1 MGNEAIALG
10 AIEAGVQVA
19 TGYPG
24 TPSTEA
30 LETIIRYAKSGGIYT
45 EWSSNEKV
53 ALETAVGAAYSGAK
67 ALVTM
72 KQVGLNVASDPLM
85 SLSYIGVKGALVLL
99 VADDPGPHSSQTEQD
114 TRAFGHFANLPVLDP
129 ATPQEAYELTK
140 LAFELSHEYEIPVI
154 LRTTTRVSHGS
165 GDVELGTSDG
175 MEAGMEAGQIKP
187 VAWDFEGFTRDR
199 RWTIF
204 PRLTAERHPWLEGL
218 QVQLSERFSA
228 LPYNTVSGQGKIGI
242 MASGVSALY
251 AKEAIR
257 GFEDIFTLFRI
268 GTVHPFPEKAAL
280 DFLKGVENL
289 IVIEE
294 LDPYLEEEALKLIGK
309 EHLQVDIYGKKDS
322 FFPVSG
328 EYSVDLVIDG
338 IDKVLE
344 AVGIASRL
352 SHASPAVL
360 REELPPLPIRAPTL
374 CAGCMHRTV
383 FYAFK
388 QAAKQLRKEAKAV
401 QAPETAHAEQTSE
414 ASQKVQ
420 AVQTDT
426 IFSGD
431 IGCYTLGNAHP
442 LNMVDTCLCMG
453 AGVSIAGGLSRTN
466 PEAKHVAFIG
476 DSTFFHSGIPAVVN
490 AVYNEADITL
500 AVLDNRTTAM
510 TGHQPHPG
518 IGVTALGSS
527 SKAIDI
533 ANVVRSCGFEFVK
546 TVEVESLAECVEA
559 ARVAMDFRGPSA
571 VVFKGKCVGITKS
584 DKRCVIDPELCTG
597 CGFCA
602 KQLGCPALALPGGVG
617 EGGADNAENSEN
629 ADNEENAKREKPQ
642 ILDNCSG
649 CGLCAEICPSGAIKT
664 EEVLR

>member
-10 AIEAGVQVA
+10 AIEAGVQVV

-30 LETIIRYAKSGGIYT
+30 LETVAWYADRCGIYT

-85 SLSYIGVKGALVLL
+85 SLTYIGVKGALVLL

-114 TRAFGHFANLPVLDP
+114 TRVFGHFANVPVLDP

-140 LAFELSHEYEIPVI
+140 LAFELSHEFEVPVI
-154 LRTTTRVSHGS
+154 LRTTTRVSHS
-165 GDVELGTSDG
+165 CGDVEVKAPEP
-175 MEAGMEAGQIKP
+175 EAVEASC
-187 VAWDFEGFTRDR
+187 EGFTKDR

-204 PRLTAERHPWLEGL
+204 PRLTAERHPWLENV
-218 QVQLSERFSA
+218 QVQLSDRFSG
-228 LPYNTVSGQGKIGI
+228 LSYNSISGSGKIGI
-242 MASGVSALY
+242 IASGVSALY
-251 AKEAIR
+251 VKEAVK
-257 GFEDIFTLFRI
+257 GFEELFTLFRV

-280 DFLKGVENL
+280 SFLKGIEKL
-289 IVIEE
+289 IVVEE
-294 LDPYLEEEALKLIGK
+294 LDPYLEEQALQLIGK
-309 EHLQVDIYGKKDS
+309 AHLPVDIYGKKNG

-328 EYSVDLVIDG
+328 EYNVDVVIDCINKVLVDLG
-338 IDKVLE
+338 ETSL
-344 AVGIASRL
+344 L
-352 SHASPAVL
+352 SHASPAIL
-360 REELPPLPIRAPTL
+360 RGELPPLPVRAPTL

-388 QAAKQLRKEAKAV
+388 QAAKQLKKD
-401 QAPETAHAEQTSE
+401 
-414 ASQKVQ
+414 SQVE
-420 AVQTDT
+420 T

-431 IGCYTLGNAHP
+431 IGCYTLGNAFP

-453 AGVSIAGGLSRTN
+453 AGMSIAGGLFRTN
-466 PEAKHVAFIG
+466 PEAKQVAFIG
-476 DSTFFHSGIPAVVN
+476 DSTFFHSGIPAVIN
-490 AVYNEADITL
+490 AVYNGADVTL

-518 IGVTALGSS
+518 IGVTVLGSP

-533 ANVVRSCGFEFVK
+533 ASVIRNCGVEFVK
-546 TVEVESLAECVEA
+546 TVETGSLEGCVEA
-559 ARVAMDFRGPSA
+559 AKEAMEFKGPSA

-584 DKRCVIDPELCTG
+584 VTSFAIDPDSCTG
-597 CGFCA
+597 CGFCV
-602 KQLGCPALALPGGVG
+602 KQLGCPAIFLPAG
-617 EGGADNAENSEN
+617 ED
-629 ADNEENAKREKPQ
+629 KPFIQ
-642 ILDNCSG
+642 DSCSG
-649 CGLCAEICPSGAIKT
+649 CGLCAQICPSGAIK
-664 EEVLR
+664 ERGE

>member
-10 AIEAGVQVA
+10 AIEAGAQVV

-30 LETIIRYAKSGGIYT
+30 LETVARYADRCGIYA

-85 SLSYIGVKGALVLL
+85 SLTYIGVKGALVLL

-114 TRAFGHFANLPVLDP
+114 TRAFGHFANIPVLDP

-140 LAFELSHEYEIPVI
+140 LAFELSHEFEVPVI
-154 LRTTTRVSHGS
+154 LRTTTRVSHS
-165 GDVELGTSDG
+165 CGDVEVAAPQPAAV
-175 MEAGMEAGQIKP
+175 EASC
-187 VAWDFEGFTRDR
+187 EGFTKDR

-204 PRLTAERHPWLEGL
+204 PRLTAERHPWLENV
-218 QVQLSERFSA
+218 QVQLSERFSG
-228 LPYNTVSGQGKIGI
+228 LPYNSVSGSGKIGI
-242 MASGVSALY
+242 IASGVSALY
-251 AKEAIR
+251 VKEAVK
-257 GFEDIFTLFRI
+257 GFEELFTIFRI

-280 DFLKGVENL
+280 SFLKGIEKL
-289 IVIEE
+289 IVVEE
-294 LDPYLEEEALKLIGK
+294 LDPYLEEQALQLIGK
-309 EHLQVDIYGKKDS
+309 AHLPVDIYGKKNG

-328 EYSVDLVIDG
+328 EYNVDVVIDC
-338 IDKVLE
+338 INKVLSDLGE
-344 AVGIASRL
+344 NSRL
-352 SHASPAVL
+352 SHASPAIF
-360 REELPPLPIRAPTL
+360 RGELPPLPVRAPTL

-388 QAAKQLRKEAKAV
+388 QAAKQLKKDTQVE
-401 QAPETAHAEQTSE
+401 
-414 ASQKVQ
+414 
-420 AVQTDT
+420 T

-431 IGCYTLGNAHP
+431 IGCYTLGNAYP

-453 AGVSIAGGLSRTN
+453 AGVSIAGGLFRTN
-466 PEAKHVAFIG
+466 PEVKQVAFIG
-476 DSTFFHSGIPAVVN
+476 DSTFFHSGIPAVIN
-490 AVYNEADITL
+490 AVYNGADITL

-518 IGVTALGSS
+518 IGVTVLGNH

-533 ANVVRSCGFEFVK
+533 ASVVRSCGVEFVK
-546 TVEVESLAECVEA
+546 TVETGSLEGCVE
-559 ARVAMDFRGPSA
+559 VAKEAMEFKGPSA

-584 DKRCVIDPELCTG
+584 GTRFEIDSESCTG
-597 CGFCA
+597 CGFCV
-602 KQLGCPALALPGGVG
+602 KQLGCPAIFLPAG
-617 EGGADNAENSEN
+617 EDRPLIQDS
-629 ADNEENAKREKPQ
+629 
-642 ILDNCSG
+642 CSG
-649 CGLCAEICPSGAIKT
+649 CGLCAQVCPSGAIRESGVKK
-664 EEVLR
+664 

>member
-10 AIEAGVQVA
+10 AIEAGVQVV

-30 LETIIRYAKSGGIYT
+30 LETVARYADRCGIYA

-85 SLSYIGVKGALVLL
+85 SLTYIGVKGALVLL

-114 TRAFGHFANLPVLDP
+114 TRAFGHFANIPVLDP

-140 LAFELSHEYEIPVI
+140 LAFELSHEFEVPVI
-154 LRTTTRVSHGS
+154 LRTTTRVSHS
-165 GDVELGTSDG
+165 CGDVEVAAPGPAAV
-175 MEAGMEAGQIKP
+175 EASC
-187 VAWDFEGFTRDR
+187 EGFTKDR

-204 PRLTAERHPWLEGL
+204 PRLTAERHPWLENV
-218 QVQLSERFSA
+218 QVQLSERFSG
-228 LPYNTVSGQGKIGI
+228 LPYNSVSGSGKIGI
-242 MASGVSALY
+242 IASGVSTLY
-251 AKEAIR
+251 VKEAVK
-257 GFEDIFTLFRI
+257 GFEELFTIFRI

-280 DFLKGVENL
+280 SFLKGIEKL
-289 IVIEE
+289 IVVEE
-294 LDPYLEEEALKLIGK
+294 LDPYLEEQALQLIGK
-309 EHLQVDIYGKKDS
+309 AHLPVDIYGKKNG

-328 EYSVDLVIDG
+328 EYNVDVVIDC
-338 IDKVLE
+338 INKVLSDLGE
-344 AVGIASRL
+344 NSRL
-352 SHASPAVL
+352 SHASPAIF
-360 REELPPLPIRAPTL
+360 RGELPPLPVRAPTL

-388 QAAKQLRKEAKAV
+388 QAAKQLKKDTQVE
-401 QAPETAHAEQTSE
+401 
-414 ASQKVQ
+414 
-420 AVQTDT
+420 T

-431 IGCYTLGNAHP
+431 IGCYTLGNAYP

-453 AGVSIAGGLSRTN
+453 AGVSIAGGLFRTN
-466 PEAKHVAFIG
+466 PEVKQVAFIG
-476 DSTFFHSGIPAVVN
+476 DSTFFHSGIPAVIN
-490 AVYNEADITL
+490 AVYNGADITL

-518 IGVTALGSS
+518 IGVTALGNH

-533 ANVVRSCGFEFVK
+533 ASVVRSCGVEFVK
-546 TVEVESLAECVEA
+546 TVETGSLEGCVE
-559 ARVAMDFRGPSA
+559 VAKEAMEFKGPSA

-584 DKRCVIDPELCTG
+584 GTRFEIDSESCTG
-597 CGFCA
+597 CGFCV
-602 KQLGCPALALPGGVG
+602 KQLGCPAIFLPAG
-617 EGGADNAENSEN
+617 EDRPLIQDS
-629 ADNEENAKREKPQ
+629 
-642 ILDNCSG
+642 CSG
-649 CGLCAEICPSGAIKT
+649 CGLCAQVCPSGAIRESGVKK
-664 EEVLR
+664 

>member
-10 AIEAGVQVA
+10 AIEAGAQVV

-30 LETIIRYAKSGGIYT
+30 LETVARYADRCGIYA

-85 SLSYIGVKGALVLL
+85 SLTYIGVKGALVLL

-114 TRAFGHFANLPVLDP
+114 TRAFGHFANIPVLDP

-140 LAFELSHEYEIPVI
+140 LAFELSHEFEVPVI
-154 LRTTTRVSHGS
+154 LRTTTRVSHS
-165 GDVELGTSDG
+165 CGDVEVAAPGPAAV
-175 MEAGMEAGQIKP
+175 EASC
-187 VAWDFEGFTRDR
+187 EGFTKDR

-204 PRLTAERHPWLEGL
+204 PRLTAERHPWLENV
-218 QVQLSERFSA
+218 QVQLSERFSG
-228 LPYNTVSGQGKIGI
+228 LPYNSVSGSGKIGI
-242 MASGVSALY
+242 IASGVSALY
-251 AKEAIR
+251 VKEAVK
-257 GFEDIFTLFRI
+257 GFEELFTLFRI

-280 DFLKGVENL
+280 SFLKGIEKL
-289 IVIEE
+289 IVVEE
-294 LDPYLEEEALKLIGK
+294 LDPYLEEQALQLIGK
-309 EHLQVDIYGKKDS
+309 AHLPVDIYGKKNG

-328 EYSVDLVIDG
+328 EYNVDVVIDC
-338 IDKVLE
+338 INKVLSDLGE
-344 AVGIASRL
+344 NSRL
-352 SHASPAVL
+352 SHASPAIF
-360 REELPPLPIRAPTL
+360 RGELPPLPVRAPTL

-388 QAAKQLRKEAKAV
+388 QAAKQLKKDTQVE
-401 QAPETAHAEQTSE
+401 
-414 ASQKVQ
+414 
-420 AVQTDT
+420 T

-431 IGCYTLGNAHP
+431 IGCYTLGNAYP

-453 AGVSIAGGLSRTN
+453 AGVSIAGGLFRTN
-466 PEAKHVAFIG
+466 PEVKQVAFIG
-476 DSTFFHSGIPAVVN
+476 DSTFFHSGIPAVIN
-490 AVYNEADITL
+490 AVYNGADITL

-518 IGVTALGSS
+518 IGVTALGNH

-533 ANVVRSCGFEFVK
+533 ASVVRSCGVEFVK
-546 TVEVESLAECVEA
+546 TVETGSLEGCVE
-559 ARVAMDFRGPSA
+559 VAKEAMEFKGPSA

-584 DKRCVIDPELCTG
+584 GTRFEIDSESCTG
-597 CGFCA
+597 CGFCV
-602 KQLGCPALALPGGVG
+602 KQLGCPAIFLPAG
-617 EGGADNAENSEN
+617 EDRPLIQDS
-629 ADNEENAKREKPQ
+629 
-642 ILDNCSG
+642 CSG
-649 CGLCAEICPSGAIKT
+649 CGLCAQVCPSGAIRESGVKK
-664 EEVLR
+664 

>member
-10 AIEAGVQVA
+10 AIESGVQVV

-30 LETIIRYAKSGGIYT
+30 LETIIRYSDRCGIYT

-114 TRAFGHFANLPVLDP
+114 TRVFGHFSNIPVLDP

-154 LRTTTRVSHGS
+154 LRTTTRVSHS
-165 GDVELGTSDG
+165 CGDVEVAVSDPETV
-175 MEAGMEAGQIKP
+175 EASC
-187 VAWDFEGFTRDR
+187 EGFTKDR

-204 PRLTAERHPWLEGL
+204 PRLTAERHPWLENV
-218 QVQLSERFSA
+218 QVQLSERFSK
-228 LPYNTVSGQGKIGI
+228 LSYNSIIGRGKTGI
-242 MASGVSALY
+242 IASGVSALY
-251 AKEAIR
+251 AKEAVR
-257 GFEDIFTLFRI
+257 SLNDFEGFFTIFRV
-268 GTVHPFPEKAAL
+268 GTAYPFPERAAL
-280 DFLKGVENL
+280 SFLKGIDRL
-289 IVIEE
+289 IVVEE
-294 LDPYLEEEALKLIGK
+294 LDPYLEEQMLQLLGK
-309 EHLQVDIYGKKDS
+309 THLPVDVYGKKNG

-328 EYSVDLVIDG
+328 EYNVDLVTEG
-338 IDKVLE
+338 INRVLGE
-344 AVGIASRL
+344 SKENFRL
-352 SHASPAVL
+352 SHASPAIL
-360 REELPPLPIRAPTL
+360 RENLPPLPLRAPTL

-388 QAAKQLRKEAKAV
+388 QAAKQLKKDSQISKAG
-401 QAPETAHAEQTSE
+401 QT
-414 ASQKVQ
+414 
-420 AVQTDT
+420 VQTDT

-453 AGVSIAGGLSRTN
+453 AGMSIAGGLSRVN
-466 PEAKHVAFIG
+466 PQANHVAFIG
-476 DSTFFHSGIPAVVN
+476 DSTFFHSGIPAVIN
-490 AVYNEADITL
+490 AVYNKANVTL

-518 IGVTALGSS
+518 IGVTALGSASRVIDIEDVVKSCGVEFVRTVDINS
-527 SKAIDI
+527 SEKSLENCIEAAKKAI
-533 ANVVRSCGFEFVK
+533 EFQ
-546 TVEVESLAECVEA
+546 
-559 ARVAMDFRGPSA
+559 GPS
-571 VVFKGKCVGITKS
+571 VIIFKGKCVAITKS
-584 DKRCVIDPELCTG
+584 EKRYAIDPEKCTG
-597 CGFCA
+597 CGFCV
-602 KQLGCPALALPGGVG
+602 KQLGCPAIFLPAG
-617 EGGADNAENSEN
+617 ED
-629 ADNEENAKREKPQ
+629 KPAVQ
-642 ILDNCSG
+642 GSCSG
-649 CGLCAEICPSGAIKT
+649 CGLCAQVCPSEAIIIQ
-664 EEVLR
+664 EVGL

>member
-10 AIEAGVQVA
+10 AIEAGVQVV

-30 LETIIRYAKSGGIYT
+30 LETIVRYADRCGIYT

-99 VADDPGPHSSQTEQD
+99 VADDPGPHSSQNEQD
-114 TRAFGHFANLPVLDP
+114 TRAFGHFANIPVLDP

-140 LAFELSHEYEIPVI
+140 LAFKLSHEFEIPVI
-154 LRTTTRVSHGS
+154 LRTTTRVSHS
-165 GDVELGTSDG
+165 CGDVEVAVAEPFPV
-175 MEAGMEAGQIKP
+175 EASC
-187 VAWDFEGFTRDR
+187 EGFVKDR

-204 PRLTAERHPWLEGL
+204 PKLAAERHPWLESV
-218 QVQLSERFSA
+218 QVQLSERFSSFS
-228 LPYNTVSGQGKIGI
+228 LNSISGGGKIGI
-242 MASGVSALY
+242 ITSGVSALY
-251 AKEAIR
+251 AKEAVR
-257 GFEDIFTLFRI
+257 GFEGLFTIFRVA
-268 GTVHPFPEKAAL
+268 TVYPFPEKAAL
-280 DFLKGVENL
+280 SFLKGIDCIIDCV
-289 IVIEE
+289 IVVEE
-294 LDPYLEEEALKLIGK
+294 LDPYLEEQVLQLLGRT
-309 EHLQVDIYGKKDS
+309 HLPVDVYGKKNG

-328 EYSVDLVIDG
+328 EYNVDIVIDG
-338 IDKVLE
+338 INRVLSDLGE
-344 AVGIASRL
+344 TSRL
-352 SHASPAVL
+352 SHASPAVS

-388 QAAKQLRKEAKAV
+388 QAAKQLKKDYRA
-401 QAPETAHAEQTSE
+401 
-414 ASQKVQ
+414 
-420 AVQTDT
+420 DT

-453 AGVSIAGGLSRTN
+453 AGISIAGGFSRTN
-466 PEAKHVAFIG
+466 PETKQVAFIG
-476 DSTFFHSGIPAVVN
+476 DSTFFHSGIPALVN
-490 AVYNEADITL
+490 AVYNGADITL

-518 IGVTALGSS
+518 IGVTALGSA
-527 SKAIDI
+527 SKPIDI
-533 ANVVRSCGFEFVK
+533 ADVVRSCGVEFVK
-546 TVEVESLAECVEA
+546 TVDTDSLESCVMVAEEA
-559 ARVAMDFRGPSA
+559 MKFSGVSV

-584 DKRCVIDPELCTG
+584 DKYSTIDTENCTG
-597 CGFCA
+597 CGFCI
-602 KQLGCPALALPGGVG
+602 KQLGCPAIILPAG
-617 EGGADNAENSEN
+617 EDIPFIQDS
-629 ADNEENAKREKPQ
+629 
-642 ILDNCSG
+642 CSG
-649 CGLCAEICPSGAIKT
+649 CGLCAQICPSGAIRIRGVKP
-664 EEVLR
+664 

>member
-1 MGNEAIALG
+1 LIDKKLLLGNEAIALG
-10 AIEAGVQVA
+10 AMEAGVQVV

-30 LETIIRYAKSGGIYT
+30 LETIARHADRCGIYT

-85 SLSYIGVKGALVLL
+85 SLTYIGVKGALVLL

-114 TRAFGHFANLPVLDP
+114 TRVFGHFLNVPVLDP

-140 LAFELSHEYEIPVI
+140 LAFELSHEFEIPVI
-154 LRTTTRVSHGS
+154 LRTTTRVSHS
-165 GDVELGTSDG
+165 CGDVITAAKEPSTVDASC
-175 MEAGMEAGQIKP
+175 
-187 VAWDFEGFTRDR
+187 EGFVKDR

-204 PRLTAERHPWLEGL
+204 PRLTAERHPWLESV
-218 QVQLSERFSA
+218 QVQLSERFSG
-228 LPYNTVSGQGKIGI
+228 LSYNSISGDGRIGI
-242 MASGVSALY
+242 IASGVSILY
-251 AKEAIR
+251 TKEVVR
-257 GFEDIFTLFRI
+257 DFEGLFKLFRV
-268 GTVHPFPEKAAL
+268 GTVYPFPEKAAL
-280 DFLKGVENL
+280 SFLSGIDSL
-289 IVIEE
+289 IVVEE
-294 LDPYLEEEALKLIGK
+294 LDPYLEEQMLQLLGK
-309 EHLQVDIYGKKDS
+309 ARLSVGVYGKKNG

-328 EYSVDLVIDG
+328 EYNVDIVIDS
-338 IDKVLE
+338 INKVLSE
-344 AVGIASRL
+344 LGETSRL
-352 SHASPAVL
+352 SHALPAVL
-360 REELPPLPIRAPTL
+360 KEELPPLPIRAPTL

-388 QAAKQLRKEAKAV
+388 QAAKQFKKS
-401 QAPETAHAEQTSE
+401 HM
-414 ASQKVQ
+414 
-420 AVQTDT
+420 TDT

-453 AGVSIAGGLSRTN
+453 AGISIAGGLFRTN

-490 AVYNEADITL
+490 AVYNGSDITL

-518 IGVTALGSS
+518 IGITALGTT

-533 ANVVRSCGFEFVK
+533 AEIVRSCGVGFVR
-546 TVEVESLAECVEA
+546 TVDMDSLENRLENILESCVEA
-559 ARVAMDFRGPSA
+559 SKEAMNFKGPA
-571 VVFKGKCVGITKS
+571 VVVFKGKCVGIAKY
-584 DKRCVIDPELCTG
+584 DKRYEIDPESCTG
-597 CGFCA
+597 CSFCI
-602 KQLGCPALALPGGVG
+602 KQLGCPALFLPAGKDKALIQ
-617 EGGADNAENSEN
+617 DS
-629 ADNEENAKREKPQ
+629 
-642 ILDNCSG
+642 CSG
-649 CGLCAEICPSGAIKT
+649 CGLCARICPSGAIRT
-664 EEVLR
+664 QEIIHRR

>member
-1 MGNEAIALG
+1 MTDKKLLMGNEAIALG

-30 LETIIRYAKSGGIYT
+30 LETIIRYADRCGIYT

-114 TRAFGHFANLPVLDP
+114 TRAFGHFANIPVLDP

-140 LAFELSHEYEIPVI
+140 LAFELSHEFEIPVI
-154 LRTTTRVSHGS
+154 LRTTTRVSHGC
-165 GDVELGTSDG
+165 GDVEVD
-175 MEAGMEAGQIKP
+175 
-187 VAWDFEGFTRDR
+187 VAEPGAVKASFEGFVKDR

-204 PRLTAERHPWLEGL
+204 PRLTAERHPWLENV
-218 QVQLSERFSA
+218 QVQLSELFSG
-228 LPYNTVSGQGKIGI
+228 LSYNSVSGSGKIGI
-242 MASGVSALY
+242 IASGVSALY
-251 AKEAIR
+251 VKEAVR
-257 GFEDIFTLFRI
+257 GFSDFDELFTIFQV
-268 GTVHPFPEKAAL
+268 GTVYPFPERAAL
-280 DFLKGVENL
+280 SFLKGIDRV
-289 IVIEE
+289 IVVEE
-294 LDPYLEEEALKLIGK
+294 LDAYLEEQMLQLLGK
-309 EHLQVDIYGKKDS
+309 TRLPVDVYGKKNG

-328 EYSVDLVIDG
+328 EYNVDIVIDG
-338 IDKVLE
+338 INRVFSE
-344 AVGIASRL
+344 FGESPRL
-352 SHASPAVL
+352 SHASPEVL

-388 QAAKQLRKEAKAV
+388 QAAKQLKKDF
-401 QAPETAHAEQTSE
+401 QTS
-414 ASQKVQ
+414 Q
-420 AVQTDT
+420 AAQVAQTDT

-453 AGVSIAGGLSRTN
+453 AGMSIAGGLSRTN
-466 PEAKHVAFIG
+466 PKAKHVAFIG
-476 DSTFFHSGIPAVVN
+476 DSTFFHSGIPAVIN
-490 AVYNEADITL
+490 AVYNKADVTL

-518 IGVTALGSS
+518 IGITALGSA

-533 ANVVRSCGFEFVK
+533 ADLVKSCGVEFVK
-546 TVEVESLAECVEA
+546 TVSIDSLGNSQKNNLENSLEKNSQGSSLESCIEA
-559 ARVAMDFRGPSA
+559 AKEAMRFQGPSV
-571 VVFKGKCVGITKS
+571 VVFKGKCVAITKS
-584 DKRCVIDPELCTG
+584 DKRYMIDLEKCTG
-597 CGFCA
+597 CSFCV
-602 KQLGCPALALPGGVG
+602 KQLGCPAIFLPVG
-617 EGGADNAENSEN
+617 ED
-629 ADNEENAKREKPQ
+629 KPLIQ
-642 ILDNCSG
+642 GSCSG
-649 CGLCAEICPSGAIKT
+649 CGLCAQVCPSGAIRIQ
-664 EEVLR
+664 EVGL

>member
-30 LETIIRYAKSGGIYT
+30 LETIIRYASMYGIYT

-114 TRAFGHFANLPVLDP
+114 TRVFGHFANIPVLDP

-140 LAFELSHEYEIPVI
+140 LAFELSHEFEIPVI
-154 LRTTTRVSHGS
+154 LRTTTRVSHS
-165 GDVELGTSDG
+165 CGDVDLAVSEPFQV
-175 MEAGMEAGQIKP
+175 EAAC
-187 VAWDFEGFTRDR
+187 EGFTKDR

-204 PRLTAERHPWLEGL
+204 PRLTAERHPWLENT
-218 QVQLSERFSA
+218 QVKFSERFSE
-228 LPYNTVSGQGKIGI
+228 LSFNSVSGNGKIGI
-242 MASGVSALY
+242 ITSGVSALY

-257 GFEDIFTLFRI
+257 GFEKLFTIFRV
-268 GTVHPFPEKAAL
+268 GTVYPFPEKAGL
-280 DFLKGVENL
+280 SFLKGIDRL
-289 IVIEE
+289 IAIEE
-294 LDPYLEEEALKLIGK
+294 LDPYLEEQVLQLIGRT
-309 EHLQVDIYGKKDS
+309 HLPVDVYGKKNG
-322 FFPVSG
+322 FFPVNG
-328 EYSVDLVIDG
+328 EYSVDIVIEG
-338 IDKVLE
+338 INRVLADLGE
-344 AVGIASRL
+344 NSII
-352 SHASPAVL
+352 SHASSVVL
-360 REELPPLPIRAPTL
+360 REELPLLPIRAPTL

-388 QAAKQLRKEAKAV
+388 QAAKQFKKD
-401 QAPETAHAEQTSE
+401 
-414 ASQKVQ
+414 SQI
-420 AVQTDT
+420 DT

-453 AGVSIAGGLSRTN
+453 AGMSIAGGLSRTN

-476 DSTFFHSGIPAVVN
+476 DSTFFHSGIPAVIN
-490 AVYNEADITL
+490 AVYNGADVTL

-518 IGVTALGSS
+518 LGVTALGRA
-527 SKAIDI
+527 SKPIDI
-533 ANVVRSCGFEFVK
+533 ADVVRSCGVEFVRK
-546 TVEVESLAECVEA
+546 VNIDSFENDLQNTLKSMENSLESCIEA
-559 ARVAMDFRGPSA
+559 AKEAMEFQGPSV
-571 VVFKGKCVGITKS
+571 VVFEGKCVGITKP
-584 DKRCVIDPELCTG
+584 DKRYTIEPEKCTG
-597 CGFCA
+597 CGFCV
-602 KQLGCPALALPGGVG
+602 KQLGCPALFLPAG
-617 EGGADNAENSEN
+617 ED
-629 ADNEENAKREKPQ
+629 KPVVQ
-642 ILDNCSG
+642 DSCSG
-649 CGLCAEICPSGAIKT
+649 CGLCAQVCPSGAIN
-664 EEVLR
+664 VQGVRL